1 MRVCKDT
8 WISTT
13 TMYVT
18 LLDQQ
23 TTRFTVT
30 FDSSDGWAMGWNED
44 LQCLSLR
51 RLGPW
56 VKFAREKTWKHMKTC
71 TSKIYGAFWS
81 RLASKP
87 KEVGEAWGERG
98 GLTMVTLLKT
108 GQKMPS
114 HKWQLANAHIHRSGW
129 WEELRL
135 KHVETPKTTRKK
147 PWFPVDF
154 SISSDMVKIN
164 NRLSFQHC
172 SRWPIVPYFDT
183 QPPKA
188 FHDFFG
194 TGSRAQIWSSSGFN
208 KNHRQWVKNHH
219 WGATASG
226 HHPWIESSLSKYVG
240 SQTPSTL
247 ANHQILGFDPSPYQ
261 HLWGCHSAK
270 QFQFQYN
277 FNGLEHHLPAYLTL
291 ILGLGIQLF

>member
-1 MRVCKDT
+1 MRHGVN
-8 WISTT
+8 
-13 TMYVT
+13 VT
-18 LLDQQ
+18 DHGDPAWLTGQNHAKSQL
-23 TTRFTVT
+23 VT
-30 FDSSDGWAMGWNED
+30 
-44 LQCLSLR
+44 
-51 RLGPW
+51 
-56 VKFAREKTWKHMKTC
+56 
-71 TSKIYGAFWS
+71 
-81 RLASKP
+81 
-87 KEVGEAWGERG
+87 GER
-98 GLTMVTLLKT
+98 
-108 GQKMPS
+108 S
-114 HKWQLANAHIHRSGW
+114 HPRSGW

-154 SISSDMVKIN
+154 STSSDMVKNVKIN
-164 NRLSFQHC
+164 HRLSFQHC
-172 SRWPIVPYFDT
+172 SRWPMVPYFDT

-247 ANHQILGFDPSPYQ
+247 ANHEILGFDPSPYQ
-261 HLWGCHSAK
+261 HLWGCHSGK

-291 ILGLGIQLF
+291 ILELK